1 MGNAAPALNELT
13 VWGRGWP
20 VSTCS
25 CHGELYTGVLQGVGC
40 SRVWQDGA
48 SHQAINRLAT
58 WALCPGSMDPPML
71 GWREAC
77 MLPRAPS
84 PPLSWDLCAS
94 CVMER
99 ESTSPLQTA
108 MTEAPSQAPKELR
121 HSPVCI
127 PQSCSIPTA
136 SAAEQERKLQA
147 PSFAFLPPPGGQD
160 TSDSG
165 ASPRGTPGSRHSHSS
180 PTSSMSC

>member
-77 MLPRAPS
+77 NASQGPFPT
-84 PPLSWDLCAS
+84 PLLGLVRQLRDG
-94 CVMER
+94 ER
-99 ESTSPLQTA
+99 EHLSTPDSDDRGPLTGAQG
-108 MTEAPSQAPKELR
+108 
-121 HSPVCI
+121 
-127 PQSCSIPTA
+127 
-136 SAAEQERKLQA
+136 AE
-147 PSFAFLPPPGGQD
+147 
-160 TSDSG
+160 T
-165 ASPRGTPGSRHSHSS
+165 
-180 PTSSMSC
+180 